1 MLIDMHCHIDLFD
14 RPQEIINDCGKYD
27 IYILSVTTTPKAWEI
42 TNKICSINNKIKTAL
57 GFHPQVVNQRY
68 NEIELFDELLPSVEY
83 IGEIGLDGSYEYKE
97 SFEKQL
103 SIFRLILGKIKNNG
117 GRIMSIHCKNAA
129 NITLEELKKSEGI
142 PILHWF
148 SGNKNEL
155 VEAIRQDCWFSIG
168 LPMLLSKKG
177 QLLVSAIPKERLLTE
192 TDAPF
197 TSYNKNTMMPW
208 NVELIFP
215 ILSRIL
221 NVSIDEAKS
230 IIISNFKTLLK
241 TKPNI

>member
-1 MLIDMHCHIDLFD
+1 MLLDMHCHIDLYD
-14 RPQEIINDCGKYD
+14 KPQEIINDCGKYN

-42 TNKICSINNKIKTAL
+42 TNKICSINKKIKTAL

-68 NEIELFDELLPSVEY
+68 KEIELFDELFPKVEY

-103 SIFRLILGKIKNNG
+103 SIFRHIMEKVRYNC
-117 GRIMSIHCKNAA
+117 GRIMSIHSKNATS
-129 NITLEELKKSEGI
+129 ITLEELKKTEGI

-155 VEAIRQDCWFSIG
+155 AEAIRQDCWFSIG
-168 LPMLLSKKG
+168 LPMVLSKKG
-177 QLLVSAIPKERLLTE
+177 QSIISEIPKEKLLTE

-197 TSYNKNTMMPW
+197 TNYKKKNLMPW
-208 NVELIFP
+208 DVELLFP
-215 ILSRIL
+215 ELSRIL
-221 NVSIDEAKS
+221 NISINETKEL
-230 IIISNFKTLLK
+230 IISNFNTLLLNK
-241 TKPNI
+241 FK